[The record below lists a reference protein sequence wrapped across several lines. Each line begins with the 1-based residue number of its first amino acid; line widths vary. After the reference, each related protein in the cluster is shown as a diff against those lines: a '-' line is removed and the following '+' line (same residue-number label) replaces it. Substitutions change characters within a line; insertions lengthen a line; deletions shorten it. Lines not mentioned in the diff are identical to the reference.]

1 VLNDFSNL
9 SGIMGII
16 GDYPSLYDMVE
27 ETEKNAQGAG
37 LPARASSAVEL
48 ATRTKVLA
56 VRPPMYKVVMLN
68 DDYTP
73 MDFVV
78 TALMEVFHRS
88 QADATR
94 IMLDIHNQGSG
105 ICGVYT
111 RDVAETKAEIVIER
125 AHSQG
130 HPLQC
135 VVEPE
140 HKPAIS

>member
-1 VLNDFSNL
+1 MDKDADSDTLTAPPLVVA
-9 SGIMGII
+9 SG
-16 GDYPSLYDMVE
+16 
-27 ETEKNAQGAG
+27 
-37 LPARASSAVEL
+37 AVEL

-78 TALMEVFHRS
+78 TTLMEVFNRS

-94 IMLDIHNQGSG
+94 IMLDIHNLGSG

-111 RDVAETKAEIVIER
+111 RDIAETKAEIVIEK
-125 AHSQG
+125 AQSQG

-140 HKPAIS
+140 PKPAIS

>member
-1 VLNDFSNL
+1 MLNDFSML
-9 SGIMGII
+9 SGIMGYM
-16 GDYPSLYDMVE
+16 GDSPLICDMDKDADSDTLTAPPLVV
-27 ETEKNAQGAG
+27 
-37 LPARASSAVEL
+37 ASGAVEL

-78 TALMEVFHRS
+78 TTLMEVFNRS

-94 IMLDIHNQGSG
+94 IMLDIHNLGSG

-111 RDVAETKAEIVIER
+111 RDIAETKAEIVIEK
-125 AHSQG
+125 AQSQG

-140 HKPAIS
+140 PKPAIS